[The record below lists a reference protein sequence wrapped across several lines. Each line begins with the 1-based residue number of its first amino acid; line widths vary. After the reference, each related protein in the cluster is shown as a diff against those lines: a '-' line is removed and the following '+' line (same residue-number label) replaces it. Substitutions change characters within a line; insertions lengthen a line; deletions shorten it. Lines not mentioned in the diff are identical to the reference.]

1 MGLIPHRWRRDS
13 AEEIVVEVGV
23 ELVEQVAERDR
34 EYRKALWEAI
44 CIVLKTRG

>member
-1 MGLIPHRWRRDS
+1 MWGLSHTRGEET